1 MTKNTPA
8 FAIAK
13 SDLDKL
19 TRSEQRRFV
28 DLGMV
33 VDTKTEAKAVTVQ
46 AEGKAK

>member
-1 MTKNTPA
+1 MTKKTPA

-13 SDLDKL
+13 SDLEKL

-33 VDTKTEAKAVTVQ
+33 VDTKIEAKAVQ
-46 AEGKAK
+46 AESKAK